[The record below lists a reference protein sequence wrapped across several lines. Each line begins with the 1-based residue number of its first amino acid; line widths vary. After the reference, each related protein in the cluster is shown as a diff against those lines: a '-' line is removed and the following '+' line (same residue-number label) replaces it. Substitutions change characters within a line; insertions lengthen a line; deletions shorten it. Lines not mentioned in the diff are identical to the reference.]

1 MAPRDSKHRFM
12 APSSHDRHAHEAV
25 STRTLHVPLSPTG
38 PPLMALLVHLPGRVF
53 VRGPYSLNPRNAISG
68 DKGEGVAIRL
78 TGTFQLMDGI
88 DVTTEAWRAGGLA
101 LRMCMN
107 LSATDPGHAA
117 RLLFRRR
124 SSREGRHLHRDS
136 TREDGTDV
144 GHKGD
149 DTSGMG
155 VGSLLVDIAVP
166 SPLRYETVCFN
177 LAERGRY
184 RYVAS
189 SAETVVDQTALTTND
204 ARHVG
209 LVALN
214 NSLFVAITR
223 PNWTVDTMSLS
234 SFGHGVVQ
242 VDAPSIESTTA
253 IELKASGPNAVVAVA
268 ATQIGANVVEYA
280 LRPALLQEL
289 RDWGCRVTS
298 NGAGSVYLTS
308 RNLTVRALKSTM
320 AGQGV
325 ISYMDNGRRWL
336 QLLEWTLMGL
346 GTCVHHAV
354 SMLSSGEVYAGSL
367 YCNETTVYSVGSGHV
382 VVDGGR
388 SLTSTTVGTGRL
400 SYVRTLPDVVA
411 HVGFAPRHGVH
422 QYRAGDDVG
431 PLRWKLLPIPRH
443 EAKPVEMAVPSSALN
458 MRALPTLLT
467 LAMDVEAL
475 VGIALVVAVP
485 MVLPSD

>member
-1 MAPRDSKHRFM
+1 
-12 APSSHDRHAHEAV
+12 
-25 STRTLHVPLSPTG
+25 
-38 PPLMALLVHLPGRVF
+38 
-53 VRGPYSLNPRNAISG
+53 
-68 DKGEGVAIRL
+68 
-78 TGTFQLMDGI
+78 
-88 DVTTEAWRAGGLA
+88 
-101 LRMCMN
+101 
-107 LSATDPGHAA
+107 
-117 RLLFRRR
+117 
-124 SSREGRHLHRDS
+124 
-136 TREDGTDV
+136 
-144 GHKGD
+144 
-149 DTSGMG
+149 MG

-268 ATQIGANVVEYA
+268 ATQIGANVVE
-280 LRPALLQEL
+280 
-289 RDWGCRVTS
+289 VTS

-325 ISYMDNGRRWL
+325 ISYMDN
-336 QLLEWTLMGL
+336 

-485 MVLPSD
+485 MVLWTYLRRRLYWRLA